1 MKNRVE
7 DIVFTKNPADREKKN
22 RALEKLIKENPNE
35 KEKLISEFQG
45 ALNNSG
51 KRIAFIE
58 EQINLKLKLQ
68 EVSEIISLS
77 YIAKN
82 YFHKTRHWLYQRIN
96 GNVVAGKKQNLTQEQ
111 LKTLDFALKDISK
124 KIGSLSL
131 GQ

>member
-35 KEKLISEFQG
+35 KEKLIREFQE

-68 EVSEIISLS
+68 EVSKIISLS

-82 YFHKTRHWLYQRIN
+82 YFHKTRQWLYQRIN

-124 KIGSLSL
+124 RIGSLSI
-131 GQ
+131 GK